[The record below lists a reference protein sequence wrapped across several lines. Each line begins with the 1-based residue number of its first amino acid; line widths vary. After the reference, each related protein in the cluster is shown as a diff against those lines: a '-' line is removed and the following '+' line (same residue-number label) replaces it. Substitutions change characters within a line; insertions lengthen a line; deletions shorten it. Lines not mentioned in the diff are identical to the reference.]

1 MNEITFFLAL
11 WGAFLSTYL
20 AFREI
25 RKDKRS
31 IKIILE
37 SVHWYERHRLVIAN
51 NGHRPITIDQISVE
65 LADKRY
71 GEAER
76 MPPGLLAT
84 ESGQLVSD
92 ALPSTLEDGK
102 MLIFY
107 FSEGITEDLR
117 DENKF
122 LRIEVFDA
130 EGNVYNK
137 YSKGEYDPKYGYR
150 SGAYKPPGFFKTIG
164 TRFRYWWIS
173 KRIKKR

>member
-1 MNEITFFLAL
+1 MENITFFLAL

-31 IKIILE
+31 LKIILE
-37 SVHWYERHRLVIAN
+37 SVLWYERHRLVISN
-51 NGHRPITIDQISVE
+51 DGHRPITIDQISVV

-102 MLIFY
+102 MMVLY
-107 FSEGITEDLR
+107 FSEGITEYLK

-122 LRIEVFDA
+122 LKIEVFDA

-137 YSKGEYDPKYGYR
+137 YSKGEFDPKYGYR
-150 SGAYKPPGFFKTIG
+150 TGVYKPVGFFKNVV
-164 TRFRYWWIS
+164 TRVRYWWIN
-173 KRIKKR
+173 RRGKK

>member
-1 MNEITFFLAL
+1 MEEITFFLAL

-20 AFREI
+20 ALREI

-31 IKIILE
+31 LKVILE
-37 SVHWYERHRLVIAN
+37 SVHWMETYRLVITN

-76 MPPGLLAT
+76 MPPGFLAT
-84 ESGQLVSD
+84 ESGERVSD
-92 ALPSTLEDGK
+92 ALPCTLEDGK

-107 FSEGITEDLR
+107 FSEAIAEDLR
-117 DENKF
+117 DKNKF

-150 SGAYKPPGFFKTIG
+150 SGVYKPAGLLKTTA
-164 TRFRYWWIS
+164 TRVKYWWIN
-173 KRIKKR
+173 KWQRN